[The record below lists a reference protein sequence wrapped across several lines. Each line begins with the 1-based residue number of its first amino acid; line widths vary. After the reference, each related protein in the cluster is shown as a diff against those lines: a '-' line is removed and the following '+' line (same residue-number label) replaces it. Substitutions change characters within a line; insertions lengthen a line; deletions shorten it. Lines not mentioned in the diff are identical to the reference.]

1 MNKVYFFLICF
12 VYAIAFLLV
21 ANDPMEYSPNDP
33 DTGAMLL
40 VGIVAGVVFSIW
52 AAVTSKPWVRIALWL
67 LSTLGFVA
75 FGISASIVCIVMMA
89 VMWRFLESAPEVK
102 DALHKVIE
110 PEN

>member
-1 MNKVYFFLICF
+1 MNKVYFFLICIA
-12 VYAIAFLLV
+12 YAIAFLLV
-21 ANDPMEYSPNDP
+21 ANDPMEYSSNDP

-40 VGIVAGVVFSIW
+40 VGIVAGVLFSIW

-67 LSTLGFVA
+67 LSTFGFVA